1 MSNHTHPRSMRH
13 TPRISMSVIV
23 LLCAVMLAIGMGL
36 ALLLIRPIPPTD
48 LDSKTTASTMIVEDG
63 VFDDRRAVTLRLA
76 QSDASTLQMPQNG
89 TLTSS
94 TCTAGAALQSGTSM
108 FAVDDHAVLSLHT
121 NIPLYRQL
129 AIGTQ
134 GNDVRSLHDELRSL
148 GYAAPDT
155 DTFSSDSIAAFN
167 ALAEKTGAPLITADN
182 GWSLDPAQILW
193 QPASAM
199 TIRQCLVRVGA
210 QVHAGDGIAQTAPII
225 TNAIIL
231 RTSENAD
238 GQPAAGK
245 RTVTIADK
253 TFKIDDDVTQMNDPA
268 FLNAI
273 VASHEYQSMLSGSGS
288 GVSALSP
295 SSASSQQSAAADGSP
310 IDVIYQWSLAE
321 PRAVSIIP
329 PSALTDVSSGKGCV
343 TVDGKPQQVTIVASQ
358 LGRSMV
364 SPQSGILEH
373 VDVPAD
379 KTVSCR

>member
-1 MSNHTHPRSMRH
+1 MNNHTHPRSMRH

-36 ALLLIRPIPPTD
+36 ALLLIRPIPPKD
-48 LDSKTTASTMIVEDG
+48 LDSKATAGTMTVEDG
-63 VFDDRRAVTLRLA
+63 VFDDRRAVTFRLP
-76 QSDASTLQMPQNG
+76 QSSASTLQMPQDG

-94 TCTAGAALQSGTSM
+94 TCTAGVALHSGTSM
-108 FAVDDHAVLSLHT
+108 FSINDHAVLSLHT
-121 NIPLYRQL
+121 SIPLYRPL

-134 GNDVRSLHDELRSL
+134 GNDVRSLHDALRDL

-182 GWSLDPAQILW
+182 GWSLDPAQVLW
-193 QPASAM
+193 QPAATV
-199 TIRQCLVRVGA
+199 TIRQCPVRVGT
-210 QVHAGDGIAQTAPII
+210 QVRAGDGIVQIAPII
-225 TNAIIL
+225 TNAIII

-245 RTVTIADK
+245 RTVSVADK
-253 TFKIDDDVTQMNDPA
+253 TFAIDDDVTAMNDPA
-268 FLNAI
+268 FLDAI
-273 VASHEYQSMLSGSGS
+273 AASHEYQSMLSGGGS
-288 GVSALSP
+288 GVSASSSSGASP
-295 SSASSQQSAAADGSP
+295 QQSAAADGSSV
-310 IDVIYQWSLAE
+310 DVIYQWSLAE
-321 PRAVSIIP
+321 PRAISIIP

-343 TVDGKPQQVTIVASQ
+343 TVDGRPQQVTIVASQ

-364 SPQSGILEH
+364 SPQSGTLEH

>member
-1 MSNHTHPRSMRH
+1 MSNHTQPRSMRH
-13 TPRISMSVIV
+13 TPRISMSIIV

-36 ALLLIRPIPPTD
+36 ALLLIPSTLPAD
-48 LDSKTTASTMIVEDG
+48 LDSDATGGTLTVEDG
-63 VFDDRRAVTLRLA
+63 VFDDRRAVTFRLV
-76 QSDASTLQMPQNG
+76 QSDASTLQMPQDG

-94 TCTAGAALQSGTSM
+94 TCTAGAVLQSGTSM
-108 FAVDDHAVLSLHT
+108 FSINDHAVLSLHT
-121 NIPLYRQL
+121 SIPVYRPL
-129 AIGTQ
+129 VIGTQ
-134 GNDVRSLHDELRSL
+134 GNDVRALHDALRNL

-167 ALAEKTGAPLITADN
+167 ALAEKAGAPLITADN
-182 GWSLDPAQILW
+182 GWRLDPGLILW
-193 QPASAM
+193 QPAATM
-199 TIRQCLVRVGA
+199 TIRQCPIRVGT
-210 QVHAGDGIAQTAPII
+210 QVHAGDNIAQTAPII
-225 TNAIIL
+225 TNAIII

-253 TFKIDDDVTQMNDPA
+253 TFAIDDDVTQMNDPA

-273 VASHEYQSMLSGSGS
+273 AASREYQSMLSGSGS
-288 GVSALSP
+288 GASASSS
-295 SSASSQQSAAADGSP
+295 SSASSQQSTAADGSP

-321 PRAVSIIP
+321 PRAVSLIP

-364 SPQSGILEH
+364 VPQSGTLTH